1 MSAAAQGTGDFADTD
16 PSLEEL
22 TLEDLLLEEV
32 VVTAR
37 RREERLQD
45 TPISMT
51 GLDFTDSLGFTTGY
65 WAPERR
71 FGLEA
76 TARF

>member
-1 MSAAAQGTGDFADTD
+1 
-16 PSLEEL
+16 
-22 TLEDLLLEEV
+22 
-32 VVTAR
+32 
-37 RREERLQD
+37 
-45 TPISMT
+45 MT